1 MSHVID
7 GGVAHDIVHG
17 DCLDVM
23 REMEDGSVNTV
34 ITDPPYNVVN
44 RNGGDLR
51 KPGYLDKGSADSAV
65 VDIEAVATE
74 LIRITSGSIYV
85 WCSTEQ
91 ASDWRKSFVNSG
103 LTTRQC
109 VWIKSN
115 PAPINGEK
123 MWLSGVELCI
133 FARKP
138 KAPFFEFC
146 KVPAWTGPSEKLD
159 WHPTPKPVWL
169 MMELVK
175 ASSRK
180 NDIIFDPYCGSGS
193 VGVAAVLL
201 ERRFIGVDIDKSY
214 VDMARKRIARPTS
227 SWTRT
232 HDTTTCNNQVSLFG

>member
-1 MSHVID
+1 MHSVIT
-7 GGVAHDIVHG
+7 G
-17 DCLDVM
+17 DCIDVM
-23 REMEDGSVNTV
+23 RGMADESVNTV
-34 ITDPPYNVVN
+34 VTDPPYNVVN
-44 RNGGDLR
+44 RKGGDLR
-51 KPGYLDKGSADSAV
+51 KLGYLDKGSADSAE
-65 VDIEAVATE
+65 VDIEVVAQE
-74 LIRITSGSIYV
+74 LIRVVSGSIYV

-91 ASDWRKSFVNSG
+91 ASDWRKSFVDAG

-169 MMELVK
+169 MMQLIK
-175 ASSRK
+175 ASSGK
-180 NDIIFDPYCGSGS
+180 DDIIFDPYCGSGS
-193 VGVAAVLL
+193 VGVAAALL
-201 ERRFIGVDIDKSY
+201 ERRFIGVEIIESY
-214 VDMARKRIARPTS
+214 ANLARKRIAHPTS
-227 SWTRT
+227 SWMRVG
-232 HDTTTCNNQVSLFG
+232 DTEMSNNQVSLFG